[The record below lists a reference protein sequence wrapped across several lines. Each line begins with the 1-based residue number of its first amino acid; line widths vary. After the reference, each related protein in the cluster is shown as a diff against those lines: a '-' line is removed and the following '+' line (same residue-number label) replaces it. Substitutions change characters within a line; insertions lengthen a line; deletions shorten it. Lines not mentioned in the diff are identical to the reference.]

1 MFGSLNKT
9 TTFVGYFIINH
20 IKIIVMKKLVS
31 LLVLMLTVS
40 SVTFSQ
46 ITYTML
52 NQVENAILERYDID
66 YTGAHVRYM
75 VESGKVNKLD
85 ADNKNAFNLAY
96 KQFTKWNQGYFKSI
110 PDTTYFSNGY
120 DYMSDKNSDEF
131 LVMTFNDTR
140 KIVGKFSVNVND
152 FKNNIQTI
160 EILELYNTGIPN
172 LIDHVIM
179 IKDFSNT
186 WSLLTIYSYNLD
198 VECEQCYI
206 P

>member
-1 MFGSLNKT
+1 
-9 TTFVGYFIINH
+9 
-20 IKIIVMKKLVS
+20 MKKLVS

-85 ADNKNAFNLAY
+85 ADNKNVFNLAY

-110 PDTTYFSNGY
+110 PDTTYFSNDFT
-120 DYMSDKNSDEF
+120 DYINNS
-131 LVMTFNDTR
+131 
-140 KIVGKFSVNVND
+140 KSSND
-152 FKNNIQTI
+152 FKIQKKDLN
-160 EILELYNTGIPN
+160 LENDKKN
-172 LIDHVIM
+172 
-179 IKDFSNT
+179 DFSSKNEA
-186 WSLLTIYSYNLD
+186 IKQND
-198 VECEQCYI
+198 VKDCNNHNNDIHKNNNKLNNVTHNDQKLA
-206 P
+206 